1 MVAKLLSSS
10 RLKWLKFSIIF
21 VIFFT
26 IAMVVYFPNFA
37 RLKKLRDENK
47 KLVLENKKLEE
58 EIADYE
64 EKLKKLG
71 QDSYLYEKIAREDL
85 GVAKE
90 NEIVIDIEQ

>member
-21 VIFFT
+21 VIFFI